1 MITVTPDA
9 AEKIRESAKQGDTE
23 GMPLRIAVTRLEDGS
38 FHYAMGFDESSHEDD
53 KTFQSEG
60 INIVVGTPSADLLSG
75 TVIDYVDL
83 EGEKEIIFINPNDP
97 ARQARS

>member
-9 AEKIRESAKQGDTE
+9 AEKIIESAKLGNTE
-23 GMPLRIAVTRLEDGS
+23 GMPLRIAVTRKEDGS
-38 FHYAMGFDESSHEDD
+38 FHYALGFDDVSHEGD

-60 INIVVGTPSADLLSG
+60 INIVVGTPSAELLSG

-83 EGEKEIIFINPNDP
+83 EGKMEIIFINPNDP
-97 ARQARS
+97 AQQAHG